1 MIEEKTAIT
10 EDLTDEQIMHRIQV
24 HIEKHK
30 HQLLAPFSIIG
41 VKRLLALA
49 KEGSYVLNNR
59 KELLEKLDTTA
70 LKDITKANPTNCTGC
85 CYTNGYCNCKGDN

>member
-10 EDLTDEQIMHRIQV
+10 EDLTDEQILHRMQV
-24 HIEKHK
+24 HVEKHK

-41 VKRLLALA
+41 VKRLLELA
-49 KEGSYVLNNR
+49 KKG
-59 KELLEKLDTTA
+59 LETKT
-70 LKDITKANPTNCTGC
+70 KDIDIYKEQAERRITNCTGC